1 MTGANFSSWYNASQ
15 GTLVAKYEASPNLFA
30 TYVAASNGSVGSNSV
45 HFDND
50 SGGTMRAV
58 YYSGSVAQA
67 ILSLGAYGTAGTVNT
82 VASAYAVNDFSAS
95 RNGGAVVT
103 DTSGALPV
111 SLTQLNIG
119 ADPSGVAAN
128 VTNGHIASFRYY
140 NTRLLDSQLRV
151 LST

>member
-1 MTGANFSSWYNASQ
+1 MTGTNFSSWYNASE
-15 GTLVAKYEASPNLFA
+15 GTFVASYETSPNLFA
-30 TYVAASNGSVGSNSV
+30 TYVAASNGTVGANSF

-67 ILSLGAYGTAGTVNT
+67 TLSLGAYGTAGVVNR
-82 VASAYAVNDFSAS
+82 VASAYAVNDFAAS

-111 SLTQLNIG
+111 GNNRLNIG
-119 ADPSGVAAN
+119 ADPSGAAVN
-128 VTNGHIASFRYY
+128 VTNTHVHSIAYY
-140 NTRLLDSQLRV
+140 NTRLTNATLVSL
-151 LST
+151 TT